1 MISGFR
7 IDIIQTDNREIYFQN
22 AMDSKMK
29 TMISDVDR
37 FKSVMTRVAS
47 LENEDAQL
55 KANFSHLEAQ
65 IDELRTEVSQVM

>member
-1 MISGFR
+1 MISTN
-7 IDIIQTDNREIYFQN
+7 DHEKYFQN

-29 TMISDVDR
+29 TMISDFDR